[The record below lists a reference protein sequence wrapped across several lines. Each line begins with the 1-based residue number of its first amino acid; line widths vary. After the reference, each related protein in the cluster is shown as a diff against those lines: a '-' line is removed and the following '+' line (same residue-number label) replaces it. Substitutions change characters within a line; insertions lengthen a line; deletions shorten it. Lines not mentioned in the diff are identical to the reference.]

1 MAEEKKKS
9 TTKKTTK
16 KETVK
21 KAPAKKTTTTK
32 TKSAAKPETK
42 KAAPKKV
49 ETKKVEVKET
59 TPKKEK
65 IKVVEEKEIKRPKT
79 KVEPK
84 VEKKLTKEEQLE
96 RTMIFDGEQKRNLKE
111 VVEKLEKENVV
122 LKDKVVKR
130 SKVNKVIVII
140 LVLLI
145 AAVMATTAIY
155 LGRNIKEKMDAE
167 KTIPT
172 LNTDI
177 YNKVTSYREELNEVE
192 EEKEES
198 AEKTV
203 IKEITLKQFENKIIK
218 KENINVL
225 VSSNTCYFCIQFEP
239 IVEETLKDSGKTIYK
254 VDIAKMSEE
263 EVKQFREYY
272 AFTITPT
279 IFTVKDGIVTAEK
292 LGSMDADTLTAW
304 ANENLQ

>member
-1 MAEEKKKS
+1 MAEEKKKT

-16 KETVK
+16 KETAK

-32 TKSAAKPETK
+32 TTSAVKTETK
-42 KAAPKKV
+42 KTTPKKV
-49 ETKKVEVKET
+49 EPKKAEVKET

-65 IKVVEEKEIKRPKT
+65 IKVVETKEVK

-84 VEKKLTKEEQLE
+84 VEKKLTNEEQLE
-96 RTMIFDGEQKRNLKE
+96 RTMIFDGAQKKNLKE

-130 SKVNKVIVII
+130 SKINKVIVII
-140 LVLLI
+140 LVTLI
-145 AAVMATTAIY
+145 AAAMIAIGVY
-155 LGRNIKEKMDAE
+155 LGTNIKERMDAE
-167 KTIPT
+167 KRIPT

-177 YNKVTSYREELNEVE
+177 YNKVTEYREELNDEVE
-192 EEKEES
+192 EKDEEE
-198 AEKTV
+198 AKTV
-203 IKEITLKQFENKIIK
+203 LKEITLEQFENKIIK

-239 IVEETLKDSGKTIYK
+239 IVEETLKDSNKTIYK
-254 VDIAKMSEE
+254 IDIAKMSEK
-263 EVKQFREYY
+263 EVKRFREYY

-279 IFTVKDGIVTAEK
+279 IFTVKDGIVTSEK
-292 LGSMDADTLTAW
+292 LGSMDAETLSVW

>member
-1 MAEEKKKS
+1 MAEEKKKN

-16 KETVK
+16 KETAK
-21 KAPAKKTTTTK
+21 KAPVKKTTTTK
-32 TKSAAKPETK
+32 TTSAVKTETK
-42 KAAPKKV
+42 KTTPKKV
-49 ETKKVEVKET
+49 ETKKAEVKET

-65 IKVVEEKEIKRPKT
+65 IKVVETKEVKKQK

-96 RTMIFDGEQKRNLKE
+96 RTMIFDGAQKKNLKE

-130 SKVNKVIVII
+130 SKINKVIVII
-140 LVLLI
+140 LVTLI
-145 AAVMATTAIY
+145 AAAMIAIGVY
-155 LGRNIKEKMDAE
+155 LGTNIKERMDAE
-167 KTIPT
+167 KRIPT

-177 YNKVTSYREELNEVE
+177 YNKVTEYREELNDEVE
-192 EEKEES
+192 EKDEEETKS
-198 AEKTV
+198 V
-203 IKEITLKQFENKIIK
+203 LKEITLEQFENKIIK

-254 VDIAKMSEE
+254 IDIAKMSEK
-263 EVKQFREYY
+263 EVKRFREYY

-279 IFTVKDGIVTAEK
+279 IFTVKDGIVTSEK
-292 LGSMDADTLTAW
+292 LGSMDAETLSVW

>member
-1 MAEEKKKS
+1 MAEEKKKT

-16 KETVK
+16 KETAK

-32 TKSAAKPETK
+32 TTSAVKTETK
-42 KAAPKKV
+42 K
-49 ETKKVEVKET
+49 T

-65 IKVVEEKEIKRPKT
+65 IKVVETKEVKKPK

-96 RTMIFDGEQKRNLKE
+96 RTMIFDGAQKKNLKE

-130 SKVNKVIVII
+130 SKINKVIVII
-140 LVLLI
+140 LVTLI
-145 AAVMATTAIY
+145 AAAMIAIGVY
-155 LGRNIKEKMDAE
+155 LGTNIKERMDAE
-167 KTIPT
+167 KRIPT

-177 YNKVTSYREELNEVE
+177 YNKVTEYREELNDEVE
-192 EEKEES
+192 EKDEEE
-198 AEKTV
+198 AKTV
-203 IKEITLKQFENKIIK
+203 LKEITLEQFENKIIK

-239 IVEETLKDSGKTIYK
+239 IVEETLKDSNKTIYK
-254 VDIAKMSEE
+254 IDIAKMSEK
-263 EVKQFREYY
+263 EVKRFREYY

-279 IFTVKDGIVTAEK
+279 IFTVKDGIVTSEK
-292 LGSMDADTLTAW
+292 LGSMDAETLSVW